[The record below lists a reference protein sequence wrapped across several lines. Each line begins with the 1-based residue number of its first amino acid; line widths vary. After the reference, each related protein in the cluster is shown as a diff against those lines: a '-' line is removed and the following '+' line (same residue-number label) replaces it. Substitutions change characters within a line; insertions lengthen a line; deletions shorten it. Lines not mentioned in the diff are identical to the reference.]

1 MGCVGFGLGLFR
13 VSIVRYQLLSNQ
25 TEFSLNG
32 LRWVWLRQTS
42 SCGKRDLFMW
52 QKRPSLVLMGCVGF
66 GLGLFRA
73 ALGLTSLVLLGAVGL
88 VLD

>member
-1 MGCVGFGLGLFR
+1 
-13 VSIVRYQLLSNQ
+13 
-25 TEFSLNG
+25 
-32 LRWVWLRQTS
+32 
-42 SCGKRDLFMW
+42 MW